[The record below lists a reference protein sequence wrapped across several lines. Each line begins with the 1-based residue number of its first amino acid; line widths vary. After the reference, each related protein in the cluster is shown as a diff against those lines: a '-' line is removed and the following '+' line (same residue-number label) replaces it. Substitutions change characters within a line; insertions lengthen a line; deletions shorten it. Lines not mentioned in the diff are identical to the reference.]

1 MSLKLEVDE
10 IRLLPHRKYD
20 VTVHVN
26 RYREAMPPG
35 IPKSTKE
42 RLGEFPVRV
51 ALKERS
57 SRRVHQ
63 PIETIEEEAKRQV
76 VRLCEEIVRSRT
88 A

>member
-1 MSLKLEVDE
+1 MKFDCFRVGRTMS
-10 IRLLPHRKYD
+10 PCA
-20 VTVHVN
+20 

-42 RLGEFPVRV
+42 TLGEFPVRV

-57 SRRVHQ
+57 SRRAHQ
-63 PIETIEEEAKRQV
+63 SIETIEEEAKRQV
-76 VRLCEEIVRSRT
+76 VRFCEEIVRSKT